1 MRKIIENMEKIN
13 GVFSG
18 QDLEAIENMP
28 IDEGFAFT
36 QKKLDLFFGSGWKGS
51 KGEEVSQTIMS
62 YSDLLEKMNT
72 PLSRW
77 LCDFA
82 QLAHNLYMGEVFN
95 LDLIQYGLK
104 LDTKHVADSY
114 ALENAPLLEFIRDT
128 PYKTLA
134 SFITRILFLE
144 CRKRYIVGNLPIQD
158 KLSTNNYWEDYCK
171 KRITPEKYVEDTIAY
186 LFKIKKHF
194 QEGKEYRL
202 TKREIILHD
211 IISWPSI
218 FKYTED
224 NIRASK
230 QIQKEL
236 RGLESLIKSTQVFY
250 GHQTTREFLQRTK
263 VILEKNN
270 LQFSQE
276 SSDYMELYL
285 DTLFE

>member
-1 MRKIIENMEKIN
+1 
-13 GVFSG
+13 
-18 QDLEAIENMP
+18 MP
-28 IDEGFAFT
+28 
-36 QKKLDLFFGSGWKGS
+36 
-51 KGEEVSQTIMS
+51 
-62 YSDLLEKMNT
+62 
-72 PLSRW
+72 
-77 LCDFA
+77 
-82 QLAHNLYMGEVFN
+82 
-95 LDLIQYGLK
+95 
-104 LDTKHVADSY
+104 
-114 ALENAPLLEFIRDT
+114 
-128 PYKTLA
+128 
-134 SFITRILFLE
+134 
-144 CRKRYIVGNLPIQD
+144 KRYIVGNPPIQD